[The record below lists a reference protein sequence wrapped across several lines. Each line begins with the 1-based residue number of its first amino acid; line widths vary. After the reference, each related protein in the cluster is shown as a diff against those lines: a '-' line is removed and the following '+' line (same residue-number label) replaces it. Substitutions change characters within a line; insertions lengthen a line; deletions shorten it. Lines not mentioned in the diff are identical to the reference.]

1 MRALIG
7 GAGPNWQL
15 RDVDA
20 PSRLGAV
27 RIQVMAA
34 GLNRADLYAL
44 DGSYTANSQ
53 EAGEFTAGMEVAG
66 IVETSSPPASHLRRG
81 ELGTAPTR
89 SRSSTRRCSTVIRP
103 PWKR

>member
-81 ELGTAPTR
+81 ELGRHQPDPGH
-89 SRSSTRRCSTVIRP
+89 RP
-103 PWKR
+103 GAAQR